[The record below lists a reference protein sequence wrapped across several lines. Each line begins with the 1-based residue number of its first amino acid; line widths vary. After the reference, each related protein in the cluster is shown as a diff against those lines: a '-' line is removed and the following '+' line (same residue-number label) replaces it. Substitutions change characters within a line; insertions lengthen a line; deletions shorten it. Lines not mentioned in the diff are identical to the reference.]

1 MGEAKRKALVSRN
14 EMIALDTFGGRI
26 HVEWDPAAAVTPLGQ
41 LPFFIEFLKV
51 SGLFDAWVED
61 CPLAYQSNNGSD
73 KRAVLATLLLS
84 ILAGH
89 QRYAHISAIR
99 QDGIHPELLGVEK
112 LVSEDAARRALAR
125 IEEASGTAWLDR
137 HLAKTTQPLLST
149 PWILDLDAT
158 VKCLYGKQ
166 EGAVVGYNPK
176 KPGRPSHSY
185 HSALMANTRLAL
197 AVEVMP
203 GNESAPLHS
212 MPGIWAWLD
221 SLPKAER
228 PALLRGDIAYGSE
241 SVLCAAEVRDQPY
254 LTKLRLTMIPTALV
268 LRGEGENVKTLVKK
282 LFRSNHWED
291 AGQGWEGLEDALT
304 LSGWSRARRVVV
316 LRRKLRGE
324 LLITGKDEDQGQ
336 LAFIESDLP
345 TARYEYAVL
354 VTSTSHEILT
364 LAQLYRDRAD
374 AENNFDEL
382 KNQWGWGGFTTQ
394 DLARCRLM
402 ARMVALVYNW
412 WTLFVRLAH
421 PHKHFEAIVSRP
433 QLLHGVA
440 TQTKHAGQTRLTITS
455 THAKQASIQA
465 VLTNLAGFL
474 NLLKTTAEQLTDTQ
488 RLRAILA
495 RAFEKFMLAT
505 AGPPLLLTSQTA
517 G

>member
-1 MGEAKRKALVSRN
+1 MGEAKRKALVQQKAS
-14 EMIALDTFGGRI
+14 IALDTFGGRI

-51 SGLFDAWVED
+51 SGLFDAWVAD
-61 CPLAYQSNNGSD
+61 CPLAYESNRAPD
-73 KRAVLATLLLS
+73 KRAVLATFLLS

-89 QRYAHISAIR
+89 QRYAHITAIR
-99 QDGIHPELLGVEK
+99 HDGVHPELLGVRQ

-125 IEEASGTAWLDR
+125 MDESAGVAWLDA
-137 HLAKTTQPLLST
+137 HLAKTTRPLLAT
-149 PWILDLDAT
+149 PWILDLDTT

-166 EGAVVGYNPK
+166 EGALVGYNPK

-197 AVEVMP
+197 AVEVMA
-203 GNESAPLHS
+203 GNETAPVHS

-221 SLPKAER
+221 SLPPGQR
-228 PALLRGDIAYGSE
+228 PALLRGDVAYGSE
-241 SVLCAAEVRDQPY
+241 SVLREAEARDQPY
-254 LTKLRLTMIPTALV
+254 LTKLRLTK
-268 LRGEGENVKTLVKK
+268 NVKGLIKK
-282 LFRSNHWED
+282 LFCAQDWED
-291 AGQGWEGLEDALT
+291 AGQGWEGMENTLT

-316 LRRKLRGE
+316 LRRKLTGE
-324 LLITGKDEDQGQ
+324 MLLTGKDDDQGQ
-336 LAFIESDLP
+336 LAFIESEVP

-354 VTSTSHEILT
+354 VTSSAHEILA

-402 ARMVALVYNW
+402 ARMVALVYDW
-412 WTLFVRLAH
+412 WTLFVRLAQ
-421 PHKHFEAIVSRP
+421 PHKHFEAISSRP
-433 QLLHGVA
+433 LLLHGVA
-440 TQTKHAGQTRLTITS
+440 TRTQHAGQTRLTITS
-455 THAKQASIQA
+455 THAKQAAIQT
-465 VLTNLAGFL
+465 VLTSLAAFL
-474 NLLKTTAEQLTDTQ
+474 SSLKSTAEQLTDAQ

-495 RAFEKFMLAT
+495 RAFAKFMLAT
-505 AGPPLLLTSQTA
+505 ASPPGMLTAKIDSI
-517 G
+517 

>member
-1 MGEAKRKALVSRN
+1 MGEAKRKLLVGQKGA
-14 EMIALDTFGGRI
+14 IALDTFGGRI
-26 HVEWDPAAAVTPLGQ
+26 HVEWDTAAAVTPLGQ

-51 SGLFDAWVED
+51 SGLFDAWVAN
-61 CPLAYQSNNGSD
+61 CPLVYQSNNASD
-73 KRAVLATLLLS
+73 KRAVLATFLLS

-89 QRYAHISAIR
+89 HRYAHITAIR
-99 QDGIHPELLGVEK
+99 HDGIHPALFGVEK
-112 LVSEDAARRALAR
+112 LVSEDAARRALTHMD
-125 IEEASGTAWLDR
+125 ETAAVTWLDQ
-137 HLAKTTQPLLST
+137 HLAKTTQPLLAT

-166 EGAVVGYNPK
+166 EGALVGYNPK

-203 GNESAPLHS
+203 GNETAPLHS

-221 SLPKAER
+221 SLPQSER
-228 PALLRGDIAYGSE
+228 PTLLRGDIAYGNE
-241 SVLCAAEVRDQPY
+241 AVLAEAEARDQAY
-254 LTKLRLTMIPTALV
+254 LTKLRLTA
-268 LRGEGENVKTLVKK
+268 NVKRLIQK
-282 LFRSNHWED
+282 LFRANGWEE
-291 AGQGWEGLEDALT
+291 AGQGWEGLEDT
-304 LSGWSRARRVVV
+304 LKLAGWSRARRVVV
-316 LRRKLRGE
+316 LRRKLTGE
-324 LLITGKDEDQGQ
+324 MLITGKEDRQDEF
-336 LAFIESDLP
+336 AFIEGDIP

-354 VTSTSHEILT
+354 VTSTQYEILT

-394 DLARCRLM
+394 DLARCRIM

-421 PHKHFEAIVSRP
+421 PHKHFEAISSRP
-433 QLLHGVA
+433 LLLHGVA

-455 THAKQASIQA
+455 THAKASAIQA

-474 NLLKTTAEQLTDTQ
+474 NLLKTTAEQLTDAQ
-488 RLRAILA
+488 RLRAILT
-495 RAFEKFMLAT
+495 RAFAKFMLAN
-505 AGPPLLLTSQTA
+505 ADPPAQLTT
-517 G
+517 

>member
-1 MGEAKRKALVSRN
+1 
-14 EMIALDTFGGRI
+14 
-26 HVEWDPAAAVTPLGQ
+26 
-41 LPFFIEFLKV
+41 
-51 SGLFDAWVED
+51 
-61 CPLAYQSNNGSD
+61 
-73 KRAVLATLLLS
+73 VLATLLLS

-99 QDGIHPELLGVEK
+99 QDGIHPELLGVSK
-112 LVSEDAARRALAR
+112 LVSEDAARRALLR
-125 IEEASGTAWLDR
+125 MDESSGTAWLDR
-137 HLAKTTQPLLST
+137 HLAKTTRPLLST

-212 MPGIWAWLD
+212 MAGIWAWLD
-221 SLPKAER
+221 RLPKAER
-228 PALLRGDIAYGSE
+228 PTLLRGDIAYGSE
-241 SVLCAAEVRDQPY
+241 SVLCAAEARDQPY
-254 LTKLRLTMIPTALV
+254 ITKLRLTK
-268 LRGEGENVKTLVKK
+268 NVKTLVKK

-291 AGQGWEGLEDALT
+291 AGQGWEGLEDTLT

-324 LLITGKDEDQGQ
+324 MLITGKDKDQGE
-336 LAFIESDLP
+336 LAFIESDIP

-364 LAQLYRDRAD
+364 LGQLYRDRAD

-382 KNQWGWGGFTTQ
+382 KNPRPGAKPAPTRITMGLG
-394 DLARCRLM
+394 RLH
-402 ARMVALVYNW
+402 
-412 WTLFVRLAH
+412 H
-421 PHKHFEAIVSRP
+421 PGPRTV
-433 QLLHGVA
+433 
-440 TQTKHAGQTRLTITS
+440 S
-455 THAKQASIQA
+455 THG
-465 VLTNLAGFL
+465 TYGGAGL
-474 NLLKTTAEQLTDTQ
+474 
-488 RLRAILA
+488 
-495 RAFEKFMLAT
+495 
-505 AGPPLLLTSQTA
+505 
-517 G
+517 

>member
-1 MGEAKRKALVSRN
+1 MGDAPRKALVGARQS
-14 EMIALDTFGGRI
+14 IALDTFGGRI

-51 SGLFDAWVED
+51 SGVFEAWVAD
-61 CPLAYQSNNGSD
+61 CPLTYHSNHASD

-89 QRYAHISAIR
+89 SRYAPITAIR
-99 QDGIHPELLGVEK
+99 HDGIHPALLGVTQ

-125 IEEASGTAWLDR
+125 IDASSGVAWLDR
-137 HLAKTTQPLLST
+137 HLAKTTQPLLTT

-185 HSALMANTRLAL
+185 HSAMMANTRLAL
-197 AVEVMP
+197 AVDVRP
-203 GNESAPLHS
+203 GNETAPLHG

-221 SLPKAER
+221 AVPKAAR
-228 PALLRGDIAYGSE
+228 PAVLRGDVAFGNE
-241 SVLCAAEVRDQPY
+241 SVLREAEARSQPY
-254 LTKLRLTMIPTALV
+254 LTKLRITK
-268 LRGEGENVKTLVKK
+268 NVKALIQT
-282 LFRSNHWED
+282 LFRSTAWEE
-291 AGQGWEGLEDALT
+291 AGHGWEGVDDTLR

-316 LRRKLRGE
+316 LRRPLTGE
-324 LLITGKDEDQGQ
+324 LLMTDADDDQAR
-336 LAFIESDLP
+336 LAFIESDVP
-345 TARYEYAVL
+345 TKRYEYAVL
-354 VTSTSHEILT
+354 VTSTSYKILT

-402 ARMVALVYNW
+402 ARMVALIYNW
-412 WTLFVRLAH
+412 WTLFVRLAQ
-421 PHKHFEAIVSRP
+421 PHKHFEAISSRP
-433 QLLHGVA
+433 LLLHGVA
-440 TQTKHAGQTRLTITS
+440 THTHHAGQTRLTVTS
-455 THAKQASIQA
+455 LHAKRSAIQT
-465 VLTNLAGFL
+465 VLMNLAGFL
-474 NLLKTTAEQLTDTQ
+474 QTLKATAEKWTDAE
-488 RLRAILA
+488 RLHAILT
-495 RAFEKFMLAT
+495 RAFAKFMFPT
-505 AGPPLLLTSQTA
+505 AGPPALLAAETVPT
-517 G
+517 

>member
-1 MGEAKRKALVSRN
+1 MGEAKRKALATN
-14 EMIALDTFGGRI
+14 PEPIALDTFGGRV

-41 LPFFIEFLKV
+41 LPFFIDFLNV
-51 SGLFDAWVED
+51 SGLFDAYVAN
-61 CPLAYQSNNGSD
+61 CPLHYTSNNASN
-73 KRAVLATLLLS
+73 KREVLATLLLS

-89 QRYAHISAIR
+89 HRYAHISAMR
-99 QDGIHPELLGVEK
+99 CDGIHPQLMGVAK
-112 LVSEDAARRALAR
+112 FVSEDAARRALTR
-125 IEEASGTAWLDR
+125 MDESLSVAWLDA
-137 HLAKTTQPLLST
+137 HIAKTTEPLLST

-203 GNESAPLHS
+203 GNKTAPLHS

-221 SLPKAER
+221 TLPKHAR
-228 PALLRGDIAYGSE
+228 PALLRGDVAYGSE
-241 SVLCAAEVRDQPY
+241 SVLKEAEARDQPY
-254 LTKLRLTMIPTALV
+254 LSKVRLTK
-268 LRGEGENVKTLVKK
+268 NVKTLIKK
-282 LFRSNHWED
+282 LFGSNNWVD
-291 AGQGWEGLEDALT
+291 AGQGWEGQEDILT
-304 LSGWSRARRVVV
+304 LSGWSRTRRVVV
-316 LRRKLRGE
+316 LRRKLKGE
-324 LLITGKDEDQGQ
+324 IVVTGKDDRQDEF
-336 LAFIESDLP
+336 AFIEDEIP

-354 VTSTSHEILT
+354 VTSTTYEIFT

-412 WTLFVRLAH
+412 WTLYVRLAQ
-421 PHKHFEAIVSRP
+421 PHKHFEAISSRP
-433 QLLHGVA
+433 LLLNGVA

-455 THAKQASIQA
+455 THAKGAKVQA
-465 VLTNLAGFL
+465 VLTQLAAFL
-474 NLLKTTAEQLTDTQ
+474 NQLKSTAEQLTDAQ
-488 RLRAILA
+488 RLRAIFM
-495 RAFEKFMLAT
+495 RAFAMFMPNT
-505 AGPPLLLTSQTA
+505 AKPNLLLTI
-517 G
+517 

>member
-1 MGEAKRKALVSRN
+1 MGEAKRKALAGSRRS
-14 EMIALDTFGGRI
+14 IALDTFGGRI

-51 SGLFDAWVED
+51 SGLFDAWVTD
-61 CPLAYQSNNGSD
+61 CPLTYTSNNASD
-73 KRAVLATLLLS
+73 KRAVLATFLLS

-89 QRYAHISAIR
+89 HRYAHITAIR
-99 QDGIHPELLGVEK
+99 HDGIHPELLGVEK
-112 LVSEDAARRALAR
+112 LVSEDAARRALALMD
-125 IEEASGTAWLDR
+125 EPAAAAWLDR
-137 HLAKTTQPLLST
+137 HLAKTTRPLLAT

-166 EGAVVGYNPK
+166 EGAVVGYSPK

-185 HSALMANTRLAL
+185 HSALMADTRLAL

-203 GNESAPLHS
+203 GNESAPRHS

-221 SLPKAER
+221 ALPQAER
-228 PALLRGDIAYGSE
+228 PTLLRGDIAYGSE
-241 SVLCAAEVRDQPY
+241 AVLREAEARDQPY
-254 LTKLRLTMIPTALV
+254 LTKLRLTK
-268 LRGEGENVKTLVKK
+268 NVKALIQK
-282 LFRSNHWED
+282 LFRSHRWEE
-291 AGQGWEGLEDALT
+291 AGQGWEGLADRLT

-316 LRRKLRGE
+316 LRRKLTGE
-324 LLITGKDEDQGQ
+324 MLITGTADRQDEF
-336 LAFIESDLP
+336 AFIEGDVP

-354 VTSTSHEILT
+354 VTSTPYEIRA

-394 DLARCRLM
+394 DLARCRIM

-421 PHKHFEAIVSRP
+421 PHKHFEAISSRP
-433 QLLHGVA
+433 LLLHGVA
-440 TQTKHAGQTRLTITS
+440 TQTRHAGQTRLTITS
-455 THAKQASIQA
+455 THAKQALIQA
-465 VLTNLAGFL
+465 VLTNLANFL
-474 NLLKTTAEQLTDTQ
+474 SLLKATAEQLTDAQ
-488 RLRAILA
+488 RLRAILT
-495 RAFEKFMLAT
+495 RAFAKFMLAT
-505 AGPPLLLTSQTA
+505 AGPPALLTLQTA
-517 G
+517 AS